1 MREFLKRKGVE
12 LSIKKYLV
20 DASSYMALGQI
31 GRAHV

>member
-20 DASSYMALGQI
+20 DASSYMALGLFQLYL
-31 GRAHV
+31 